1 MPYQSAPDLEQI
13 KDEFSRA
20 QQRLYYLTVKHT
32 TPQKRIK
39 YEKES

>member
-1 MPYQSAPDLEQI
+1 MPHQSAPDLEQI
-13 KDEFSRA
+13 EDEFSRV
-20 QQRLYYLTVKHT
+20 QQRLHDLTVKHT